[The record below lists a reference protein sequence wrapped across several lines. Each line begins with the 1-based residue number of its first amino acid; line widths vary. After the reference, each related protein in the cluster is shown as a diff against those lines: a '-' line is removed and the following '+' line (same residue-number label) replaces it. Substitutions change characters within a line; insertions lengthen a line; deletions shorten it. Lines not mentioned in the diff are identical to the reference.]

1 MHDRKMRDRY
11 VQDGKC
17 RTKNGVE
24 NAGPAN
30 AGPSSLCEVTWK
42 KRKNKLNVMLQ
53 CTGRCCSSFRIQLI
67 IRLLIE
73 LYAALGVYIATV
85 SHSER

>member
-1 MHDRKMRDRY
+1 
-11 VQDGKC
+11 
-17 RTKNGVE
+17 
-24 NAGPAN
+24 
-30 AGPSSLCEVTWK
+30 
-42 KRKNKLNVMLQ
+42 MLQ

-73 LYAALGVYIATV
+73 LYVALGVYIATV